1 MAFDHAPAS
10 VPVPD
15 VNVEISE
22 RGAGARCTAA
32 AAATDATNAATT
44 TTTTP
49 VIARSLADLFAY
61 VQLSRPAGGTVNCDA
76 GLLLLLL
83 CGFPDYV
90 TSGVDIAA
98 R

>member
-1 MAFDHAPAS
+1 LAFDHAPAS

-22 RGAGARCTAA
+22 RGAGARGTAA
-32 AAATDATNAATT
+32 AAATDATNAATTT

-76 GLLLLLL
+76 GLLLLLR
-83 CGFPDYV
+83 GFPDYV